1 MISYCTND
9 YNKLSEMFF
18 EKLSK
23 ENTKYTIDEAIKE
36 LDKFVKGYEYNLN
49 KHNKWV
55 NLKPIANPKNNVE
68 SWVNAIHKM
77 SVETPSNS
85 VYVIGMEKQK
95 RQFEALENAI
105 VRFISNMPEKDKNK
119 ILRKIKTRKNKI
131 DF

>member
-1 MISYCTND
+1 MIAYCTND

-36 LDKFVKGYEYNLN
+36 LDKFVKGYEKNLN
-49 KHNKWV
+49 THNKWV

-85 VYVIGMEKQK
+85 VYVRGMETQK